1 MKPWAASNVGELNIS
16 GAPTSKP
23 HHGCRIKSGK
33 SRNGEVVMPSPQPS
47 PTGRG
52 SFWSRSPIGFKEY
65 EKGGVPGFPGT
76 TKFGMAAN
84 LTDKHQTS
92 RKNRFLKEL
101 E

>member
-1 MKPWAASNVGELNIS
+1 MKLEAASEDGEPYES
-16 GAPTSKP
+16 RVPASAPR
-23 HHGCRIKSGK
+23 HGCRIKSGK

-52 SFWSRSPIGFKEY
+52 SFWIRSPIGFEEY